1 MNLGP
6 LIAEV
11 PYIACYSLTFS
22 AFAAAGAWRDLRQE
36 SSGRN
41 RRAAFW
47 RVATPLIIG
56 AILVAMIAVFFPVKA
71 PPHDAEVPNAS
82 VNARKSLM
90 QLAINATI
98 VTPFV
103 AWVLWRRWNV
113 PIFDP
118 AVMRVRVG

>member
-1 MNLGP
+1 MNLGV

-11 PYIACYSLTFS
+11 PYIACYVLTFS

-71 PPHDAEVPNAS
+71 PPHDAEMLSVRQREKIADPISHPCDDRCALGRIGLMAS
-82 VNARKSLM
+82 M
-90 QLAINATI
+90 EC
-98 VTPFV
+98 PHF
-103 AWVLWRRWNV
+103 
-113 PIFDP
+113 
-118 AVMRVRVG
+118 